1 MLCAV
6 LFIPVSS
13 VTLFCFVL
21 VLMLCLCVLIQFW
34 CSFDLCWSLCCAY
47 LCFDSVLVL
56 LWQIQIDLGPGD
68 TSTVLNF
75 SSTVFHYS
83 FTFHLFSIRCEL
95 NVEELLNWEK

>member
-1 MLCAV
+1 MCFGVVRIVVYSCVFCYIV
-6 LFIPVSS
+6 LI
-13 VTLFCFVL
+13 
-21 VLMLCLCVLIQFW
+21 CVGLDVVFMCNLIQFW
-34 CSFDLCWSLCCAY
+34 CCFDLCWSLCCAY

-83 FTFHLFSIRCEL
+83 FTFHLFSYYVSSKTKRC
-95 NVEELLNWEK
+95 